1 RPGAVEYVFPKG
13 ENAQRMVDRLQA
25 SGWRGEI
32 VGPHGS
38 GKSALLATLIPLLEQ
53 AGRKTLLIELHDGQR
68 RIGVNLE
75 DTVDVDT
82 PAVLVID
89 GYEQLGRLSRW
100 KVKRFC
106 RQHRLGL
113 LVTAHTP
120 VGLPDLFE
128 TTVTVELAQKIVEQL
143 QGESA
148 RCVTAE
154 DVALR
159 FSHHKGDLRETLF
172 DLYDF
177 HQQRRRGQ

>member
-1 RPGAVEYVFPKG
+1 
-13 ENAQRMVDRLQA
+13 
-25 SGWRGEI
+25 
-32 VGPHGS
+32 
-38 GKSALLATLIPLLEQ
+38 LATLHPAIE
-53 AGRKTLLIELHDGQR
+53 RSDRSVCTIELHDGQR